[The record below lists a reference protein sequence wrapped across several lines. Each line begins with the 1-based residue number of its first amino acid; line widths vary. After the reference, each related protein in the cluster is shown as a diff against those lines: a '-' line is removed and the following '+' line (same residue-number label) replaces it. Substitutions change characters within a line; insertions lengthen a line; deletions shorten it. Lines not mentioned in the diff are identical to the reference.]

1 MVTERGEGRLL
12 GGGVLGCLM
21 MGMSYGATT
30 TMSCLMGS
38 HVRCCS
44 LRVVVGACWGP
55 GEALVD
61 SRPLFLYQRNPSLLW
76 RCRRPT
82 FGGRKAGWVFFPNR
96 GFPFLVW
103 LARADKTA
111 SFGSGLYFVI

>member
-1 MVTERGEGRLL
+1 MSDDGYELRRYDDNVLL
-12 GGGVLGCLM
+12 DGQPCAFDVA
-21 MGMSYGATT
+21 GALLL
-30 TMSCLMGS
+30 S
-38 HVRCCS
+38 V
-44 LRVVVGACWGP
+44 CWGP

-76 RCRRPT
+76 RCRRSA
-82 FGGRKAGWVFFPNR
+82 FGGRKACWVFFPNR

-111 SFGSGLYFVI
+111 SFGSGFYFVI